1 LNEWDK
7 QHADTIIPEMSMG
20 TFATSSAEAWS
31 KKTGMS
37 VRDIDFSSRVAAWF
51 DRGYR
56 LKTARMIIEDE

>member
-1 LNEWDK
+1 
-7 QHADTIIPEMSMG
+7 MG